1 MRSLVLVAA
10 LSLLAACASEEGSTD
25 NVPLNL
31 PQWFTGLPGG
41 AVEFGVSRVGAG
53 ELPEGFALSNN
64 QSPDLNALKA
74 GQICAR
80 GYEMFDVAP
89 APGAPVNF
97 ETARVRCSLYR
108 PSL

>member
-1 MRSLVLVAA
+1 MRRLVLVAA

-41 AVEFGVSRVGAG
+41 AVEFGVSRVGPG
-53 ELPEGFALSNN
+53 DLPEGYDQSNN
-64 QSPDLNALKA
+64 QSPDLNTLKA
-74 GQICAR
+74 AQICTR
-80 GYEMFDVAP
+80 GYELFGVAP
-89 APGAPVNF
+89 APGTPVAL
-97 ETARVRCSLYR
+97 EVARVRCNLYR